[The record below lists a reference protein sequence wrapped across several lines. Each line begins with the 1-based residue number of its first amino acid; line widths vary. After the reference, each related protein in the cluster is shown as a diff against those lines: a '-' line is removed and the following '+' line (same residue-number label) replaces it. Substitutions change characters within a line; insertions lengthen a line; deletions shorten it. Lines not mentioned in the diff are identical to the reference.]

1 VEERRVADG
10 FLAHQGSIGIAGV
23 VAISLFLAAW
33 PLGFGAWTLLT
44 PPSAGLRRVEGIG
57 LGALAA
63 GCLCVATALPF
74 FIRPGPSVFRPR
86 TTATIR
92 VISPRPNEVIRADQV
107 QVAVR
112 VEGGRVVPFTSTT
125 LVPNEGHVHISLDG
139 RLVSMLAGTT
149 TIVPVSP
156 GEHTLQVE
164 FVAIDHGSFD
174 PRVRASVTFRVA
186 QPLPSPAGT

>member
-1 VEERRVADG
+1 VADG

-33 PLGFGAWTLLT
+33 PLGFVAWTLLT
-44 PPSAGLRRVEGIG
+44 PPSAGLRRGEG
-57 LGALAA
+57 LGLGVLAA
-63 GCLCVATALPF
+63 GCLCVATLLPF
-74 FIRPGPSVFRPR
+74 FIRPGPSVFRPH

-92 VISPRPNEVIRADQV
+92 VVSPLPNEVIRGDQV
-107 QVAVR
+107 RVVAQ
-112 VEGGRVVPFTSTT
+112 VEGGRVVSFTSTT
-125 LVPNEGHVHISLDG
+125 LVPNEGHVHVSLDG
-139 RLVSMLAGTT
+139 RLVSMLAGLTT
-149 TIVPVSP
+149 TVPVSP

-186 QPLPSPAGT
+186 QPVSSPSG